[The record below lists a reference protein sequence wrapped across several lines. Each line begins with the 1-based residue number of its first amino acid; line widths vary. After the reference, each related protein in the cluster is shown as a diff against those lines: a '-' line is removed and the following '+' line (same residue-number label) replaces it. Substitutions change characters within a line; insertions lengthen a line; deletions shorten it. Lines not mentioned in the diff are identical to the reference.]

1 MIQFKNKKVYEDNK
15 LVDFNGLNNS
25 HIVWHLQEMYKP
37 ERFINN
43 LYETYT
49 MPDKIN
55 HMSLAEGVDFDA
67 LLVDDKMF
75 RYTKLTEEDRSEV
88 QDYIN
93 KYAYATAL
101 LKLHECSK
109 VIGCG
114 LSHNYT
120 IGETYTFISKSYDK
134 LFENVYTTKEKGKL
148 VEGFGTDNKLNIYE
162 GVNSYIHGLGDKRI
176 VENWKCD
183 YNHNNIDKY
192 SLVEAVQN
200 GTSTIVKFTDRK
212 GVQYEAIYENT
223 NAKLL
228 NGGVNLSRLL
238 DRNNLVEAYRV
249 GTLNEYQE
257 PFTISDATILSYGKS
272 NDKLQ
277 LVMMDAYG
285 NKGTLFITLNIPVDK
300 FLKKYKK
307 DLDAITSSMSFS
319 DGVEDTV
326 SLLNKAEGDIAS
338 MSRIKGKEV
347 VASDSESS
355 ALPYQVKGLV
365 PDVSTGGE
373 IIVIDRKDK
382 TKFKVLCTKNG
393 EPYSVTYTYTGD
405 DIVRDINDL
414 QNETDDYDFNRKS
427 DIISFFSLLNSYGRN
442 PKTYKRGIS
451 TAGRNYQSRKKV
463 EGDLMEEAEGVQT
476 TDIAP
481 KLDQEVG
488 GLIKVT
494 MKRKKKKVT
503 ESDDMFNISDL
514 LIESVSEKDA
524 YYGARGF
531 IKDENGRYHFG
542 DYYLTESGKVVHK
555 SKLKESYYVTEF
567 NSDGTGIDTRYFDSE
582 SEAAEWAESE
592 NKKTGNEF
600 AVYNEDN
607 GECIYVYDRIDES
620 ADYSHKYRCVSAGY
634 ETIKTFDT
642 KEEAI
647 EFAKNNSQVYSV
659 MLDLYKDGKLERVG
673 TSDIWSKE
681 DLSESSYEE
690 KKDEAIATA
699 KDIMTKIANKVGN
712 ADDGIYPTWR
722 SKGYCAGTIVLDNN
736 TVRINVTYYFKK
748 YMSNKG
754 TINIEVAPNVTGYNV
769 NRGCYVGLFYN
780 SVDEAV
786 NGAYEAV
793 TIARNIVKEKDIDKK
808 NELVQQL
815 KSMKNE
821 LNESFDPTGYTKAIE
836 AINAGIETDEDKEAL
851 QKYLQDLVG
860 YIRSIAEDYD
870 VLVEGEKEANDAYYK
885 VNEVT
890 QALIKVKPFIEGNDE
905 LEKIYSDIMIELN
918 NLQTSVYK
926 NKLDESNSDSV

>member
-192 SLVEAVQN
+192 SLVEAVQD

-300 FLKKYKK
+300 FLKKYKE

-326 SLLNKAEGDIAS
+326 ALLNKAEGDIAS
-338 MSRIKGKEV
+338 ISRIKGKEV
-347 VASDSESS
+347 VASDSESY

-365 PDVSTGGE
+365 PDVNAGGE

-463 EGDLMEEAEGVQT
+463 EGDLVEEAEGVQT

-531 IKDENGRYHFG
+531 IKDEKGRYHFN
-542 DYYLTESGKVVHK
+542 DFYICEGKVVHK
-555 SKLKESYYVTEF
+555 SKLPEGYFSEGVDIHRYLVTVQIIDGPKTEQKTISTTASSESQAKHQVCDSLGLPVSATIEVKDEGLANKNKFKKEVYKESNLKDYYVP
-567 NSDGTGIDTRYFDSE
+567 
-582 SEAAEWAESE
+582 
-592 NKKTGNEF
+592 
-600 AVYNEDN
+600 
-607 GECIYVYDRIDES
+607 
-620 ADYSHKYRCVSAGY
+620 KYRCVSAGY
-634 ETIKTFDT
+634 ETIATFDS

-647 EFAKNNSQVYSV
+647 SFAKENKQVCSV
-659 MLDLYKDGKLERVG
+659 LVDYYTDGKLVSIG
-673 TSDIWSKE
+673 TSDIWSKY
-681 DLSESSYEE
+681 DES
-690 KKDEAIATA
+690 
-699 KDIMTKIANKVGN
+699 N
-712 ADDGIYPTWR
+712 
-722 SKGYCAGTIVLDNN
+722 
-736 TVRINVTYYFKK
+736 
-748 YMSNKG
+748 
-754 TINIEVAPNVTGYNV
+754 
-769 NRGCYVGLFYN
+769 
-780 SVDEAV
+780 
-786 NGAYEAV
+786 
-793 TIARNIVKEKDIDKK
+793 
-808 NELVQQL
+808 
-815 KSMKNE
+815 
-821 LNESFDPTGYTKAIE
+821 LNEDQAAADAIYY
-836 AINAGIETDEDKEAL
+836 K
-851 QKYLQDLVG
+851 
-860 YIRSIAEDYD
+860 
-870 VLVEGEKEANDAYYK
+870 ANDAEKILFELKKMLTDETLVKDIEDVIIKLNNIRMEAYK
-885 VNEVT
+885 QKLNEDKANKDDLVENS
-890 QALIKVKPFIEGNDE
+890 IDDE
-905 LEKIYSDIMIELN
+905 LVKQGKCPYCTGPITDEE
-918 NLQTSVYK
+918 YK
-926 NKLDESNSDSV
+926 LYGMCSECWDNGVE

>member
-192 SLVEAVQN
+192 SLVEAVQD

-365 PDVSTGGE
+365 PDVSAGGE

-463 EGDLMEEAEGVQT
+463 EGDLVEEAEGVQT

-567 NSDGTGIDTRYFDSE
+567 NRDGTGIDTRYFDSE

-620 ADYSHKYRCVSAGY
+620 DDIKSLRDKGVSEINIIEIIRLERQMEALRKAGSL
-634 ETIKTFDT
+634 T
-642 KEEAI
+642 KELEDAYTERIAKYSRSKEEI
-647 EFAKNNSQVYSV
+647 EEDKLNDIESKYQEYSKEHPLNAEKYIFDPEYTKYTDEVMKGMGMTLKDVQDDYENNQQSDWYVDIARLADKNKFRKEVYKESNP
-659 MLDLYKDGKLERVG
+659 
-673 TSDIWSKE
+673 KE
-681 DLSESSYEE
+681 DL
-690 KKDEAIATA
+690 
-699 KDIMTKIANKVGN
+699 G
-712 ADDGIYPTWR
+712 
-722 SKGYCAGTIVLDNN
+722 
-736 TVRINVTYYFKK
+736 
-748 YMSNKG
+748 
-754 TINIEVAPNVTGYNV
+754 
-769 NRGCYVGLFYN
+769 
-780 SVDEAV
+780 
-786 NGAYEAV
+786 
-793 TIARNIVKEKDIDKK
+793 
-808 NELVQQL
+808 
-815 KSMKNE
+815 
-821 LNESFDPTGYTKAIE
+821 ESFDPTGYTKAIE

-851 QKYLQDLVG
+851 QKYLQDLIG

-885 VNEVT
+885 VNDVT

-926 NKLDESNSDSV
+926 NKLDEGNSDSV

>member
-192 SLVEAVQN
+192 SLAEAVQD

-365 PDVSTGGE
+365 PDVSAGGE

-463 EGDLMEEAEGVQT
+463 EGDLVEESEGVQT

-488 GLIKVT
+488 ELIKVT

-567 NSDGTGIDTRYFDSE
+567 NRDGTGIDTRYFDSE

-600 AVYNEDN
+600 TVYNEDN

-620 ADYSHKYRCVSAGY
+620 DDYSHKYRCVSAGY
-634 ETIKTFDT
+634 NTIATFDT

-647 EFAKNNSQVYSV
+647 EYAKTHENVYSV
-659 MLDLYKDGKLERVG
+659 MCDLYCNGKLERIG
-673 TSDIWSKE
+673 LSDVWSKE
-681 DLSESSYEE
+681 DL
-690 KKDEAIATA
+690 
-699 KDIMTKIANKVGN
+699 G
-712 ADDGIYPTWR
+712 
-722 SKGYCAGTIVLDNN
+722 
-736 TVRINVTYYFKK
+736 
-748 YMSNKG
+748 
-754 TINIEVAPNVTGYNV
+754 
-769 NRGCYVGLFYN
+769 
-780 SVDEAV
+780 
-786 NGAYEAV
+786 
-793 TIARNIVKEKDIDKK
+793 
-808 NELVQQL
+808 
-815 KSMKNE
+815 
-821 LNESFDPTGYTKAIE
+821 ESFDPTGYTKAIE

-851 QKYLQDLVG
+851 QKYLQDLIG

-926 NKLDESNSDSV
+926 KKLDESNSDSV

>member
-148 VEGFGTDNKLNIYE
+148 VEGFGTDNRLNIYE
-162 GVNSYIHGLGDKRI
+162 GVKSYIHGLGDKRI
-176 VENWKCD
+176 VENWKCE
-183 YNHNNIDKY
+183 YRHNDINKY
-192 SLVEAVQN
+192 MLNEAVQDGN
-200 GTSTIVKFTDRK
+200 NAIVTFTDKK

-249 GTLNEYQE
+249 SSLNEYKE
-257 PFTISDATILSYGKS
+257 PFTKSDATILSYGIA

-277 LVMMDAYG
+277 LVMLDAYG
-285 NKGTLFITLNIPVDK
+285 NKGTLYVTLNIPVNK
-300 FLKKYKK
+300 FLRKYKK
-307 DLDAITSSMSFS
+307 DLEEITNSMSFA
-319 DGVEDTV
+319 DGVEDTTTF
-326 SLLNKAEGDIAS
+326 LNKADGDIAS
-338 MSRIKGKEV
+338 MSRIKGKEI
-347 VASDSESS
+347 VASDPESS
-355 ALPYQVKGLV
+355 SLPYQVKGLI
-365 PDVSTGGE
+365 PEANRDGE
-373 IIVIDRKDK
+373 TIIVDPKDK

-393 EPYSVTYTYTGD
+393 EPYSITYNYIGENIYKD
-405 DIVRDINDL
+405 VSDL
-414 QNETDDYDFNRKS
+414 QNELDDYDFNSKA
-427 DIISFFSLLNSYGRN
+427 DIINFFSTLNNYGRN

-451 TAGRNYQSRKKV
+451 TAGRNYPNRKKV
-463 EGDLMEEAEGVQT
+463 EGDLVEEVEGVQT

-481 KLDQEVG
+481 KVDQEVG

-494 MKRKKKKVT
+494 MKRKKKKVE

-567 NSDGTGIDTRYFDSE
+567 NRDGTGIDTRYFDSE

-600 AVYNEDN
+600 AVYNDDN

-620 ADYSHKYRCVSAGY
+620 DDYSHKYRCVSASY

-659 MLDLYKDGKLERVG
+659 MSDLYKDGKLERVG

-681 DLSESSYEE
+681 DLS
-690 KKDEAIATA
+690 
-699 KDIMTKIANKVGN
+699 
-712 ADDGIYPTWR
+712 
-722 SKGYCAGTIVLDNN
+722 
-736 TVRINVTYYFKK
+736 
-748 YMSNKG
+748 
-754 TINIEVAPNVTGYNV
+754 
-769 NRGCYVGLFYN
+769 
-780 SVDEAV
+780 
-786 NGAYEAV
+786 
-793 TIARNIVKEKDIDKK
+793 
-808 NELVQQL
+808 
-815 KSMKNE
+815 
-821 LNESFDPTGYTKAIE
+821 ESFDPTGYTKAIE

-851 QKYLQDLVG
+851 QKYLQDLIG

-870 VLVEGEKEANDAYYK
+870 VLVEGFKEADDAYYK
-885 VNEVT
+885 VNDAT
-890 QALIKVKPFIEGNDE
+890 QALLKVKPYIKGNEKAEELYDE
-905 LEKIYSDIMIELN
+905 IVRLLN
-918 NLQTSVYK
+918 DLQMSVYK
-926 NKLDESNSDSV
+926 SKLSESVEGYTAKEPASKFVDEIDPVGYANEVLSNEKPTSKFDKLALEYKNIFDKMAEYNSVVCDIYPGFDKENAEKYLSPKEYKKFKEYQDKYEEERLKLNDVYDKLYQLTDDEIGDRAKQYLGLK

>member
-148 VEGFGTDNKLNIYE
+148 VEGFGTDNKLSIYE

-192 SLVEAVQN
+192 SLVEAVQD

-326 SLLNKAEGDIAS
+326 ALLNKAEGDIAS
-338 MSRIKGKEV
+338 ISRIKGKEV
-347 VASDSESS
+347 VASDSESY

-365 PDVSTGGE
+365 PDVNAGGE

-463 EGDLMEEAEGVQT
+463 EGDLVEEAEGVQT

-531 IKDENGRYHFG
+531 IKDEKGRYHFN
-542 DYYLTESGKVVHK
+542 DFYICEGKVVHK
-555 SKLKESYYVTEF
+555 SKLPEGYFSEGVDIHRYLVTVQIIDGPKTEQKTISTTASSESQAKHQVCDSLGLPVSATIEVKDEGLANKNKFKKEVYKESNLKDYYVP
-567 NSDGTGIDTRYFDSE
+567 
-582 SEAAEWAESE
+582 
-592 NKKTGNEF
+592 
-600 AVYNEDN
+600 
-607 GECIYVYDRIDES
+607 
-620 ADYSHKYRCVSAGY
+620 KYRCVSAGY
-634 ETIKTFDT
+634 ETIATFDS

-647 EFAKNNSQVYSV
+647 SFAKENKQVCSV
-659 MLDLYKDGKLERVG
+659 LVDYYTDGKLVSIG
-673 TSDIWSKE
+673 TSDIWSKY
-681 DLSESSYEE
+681 DES
-690 KKDEAIATA
+690 
-699 KDIMTKIANKVGN
+699 N
-712 ADDGIYPTWR
+712 
-722 SKGYCAGTIVLDNN
+722 
-736 TVRINVTYYFKK
+736 
-748 YMSNKG
+748 
-754 TINIEVAPNVTGYNV
+754 
-769 NRGCYVGLFYN
+769 
-780 SVDEAV
+780 
-786 NGAYEAV
+786 
-793 TIARNIVKEKDIDKK
+793 
-808 NELVQQL
+808 
-815 KSMKNE
+815 
-821 LNESFDPTGYTKAIE
+821 LNEDQAAADAIYY
-836 AINAGIETDEDKEAL
+836 K
-851 QKYLQDLVG
+851 
-860 YIRSIAEDYD
+860 
-870 VLVEGEKEANDAYYK
+870 ANDAEKILFELKKMLTDETLVKDIEDVIIKLNNIRMEAYK
-885 VNEVT
+885 QKLNEDKANKDDLVENS
-890 QALIKVKPFIEGNDE
+890 IDDE
-905 LEKIYSDIMIELN
+905 LVKQGKCPYCTGPITDEE
-918 NLQTSVYK
+918 YK
-926 NKLDESNSDSV
+926 LYGMCSECWDNGVE